1 MSPEVFLLAASS
13 LESLQRLVAVLTW
26 HVISVHFQLELF
38 IFFKTIMFQAE
49 VVVVIRHLCFARVVV
64 LVDTLPEHHA

>member
-38 IFFKTIMFQAE
+38 IFF
-49 VVVVIRHLCFARVVV
+49 
-64 LVDTLPEHHA
+64 